1 MTSLGLTVV
10 LLFITFIALYT
21 DQFYQGNNSD
31 PVKERF
37 TVTLLSIINDM
48 PDDMP
53 DDIYD

>member
-10 LLFITFIALYT
+10 FLFITFIALYT

-48 PDDMP
+48 PDD
-53 DDIYD
+53 IYD